1 MTSAIAILTGLVC
14 LIHLYIMVLEMALWE
29 KTRIRKVFG
38 LSAEFAKQTRMMA
51 LNQGLYNGFLA
62 AGLIWSFLVS
72 DIALSSNIRLFFL
85 GCIAIAGIVGAITV
99 TKRILWIQTIPA
111 MIPIVL
117 ILILN
122 GNN

>member
-1 MTSAIAILTGLVC
+1 MYTVTLILTGLVA
-14 LIHLYIMVLEMALWE
+14 LIHTYIMFLEMVLWE

-72 DIALSSNIRLFFL
+72 DSTFATQIRLFFL
-85 GCIAIAGIVGAITV
+85 GCVAVAGIVGAITV
-99 TKRILWIQTIPA
+99 TKRILWIQTVPA
-111 MIPIVL
+111 LVPL
-117 ILILN
+117 ILILFFN
-122 GNN
+122 